1 MIYSIIMGVV
11 LGLSPGPQF
20 RIYATLDPD
29 CTAQSAQASART
41 MAAAMATKSLQL
53 NVTNAQCVDAATLRG
68 LTDHM
73 TPVFKDKGTLT
84 FARNL

>member
-1 MIYSIIMGVV
+1 
-11 LGLSPGPQF
+11 
-20 RIYATLDPD
+20 
-29 CTAQSAQASART
+29 
-41 MAAAMATKSLQL
+41 MATKGLQL

-68 LTDHM
+68 LTDDM